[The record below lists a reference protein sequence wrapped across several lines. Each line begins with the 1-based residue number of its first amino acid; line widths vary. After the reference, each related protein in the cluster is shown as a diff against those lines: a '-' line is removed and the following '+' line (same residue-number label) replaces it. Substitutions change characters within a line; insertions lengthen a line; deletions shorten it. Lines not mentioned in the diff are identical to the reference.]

1 MPAIDE
7 FNLHQL
13 KTCRVCGG
21 QTQRELVELRYE
33 FDGFAIVVR
42 GVPAAVCQNCGERYI
57 PGDVGVWLGDYVADI
72 AERVRRD
79 FADQP
84 GVVITM
90 PPLDDNEPRRHALHL
105 ASWVSA

>member
-1 MPAIDE
+1 MPEPDE
-7 FNLHQL
+7 FKLHQL
-13 KTCRVCGG
+13 KTCRLCGS
-21 QTQRELVELRYE
+21 QTEQNLVELRYE

-42 GVPAAVCQNCGERYI
+42 GVPAAVCKTCGERYI

-84 GVVITM
+84 GIVVTL
-90 PPLDDNEPRRHALHL
+90 PTLGDDDSRRRAMHL
-105 ASWVSA
+105 ASWAGA